1 MLFATNISS
10 NKYPQPGHAL
20 RHQHHRKRCR
30 DGIMSTTK
38 RWILQSNW
46 CSKISGYLLC
56 KKTWPPGPFGT
67 WFLLS
72 IGFWWFLFLF
82 RLLISHSLDGDP
94 SIAPR
99 LQSDCCS
106 GWCSSAGHAHLVDRL
121 KVMYSH
127 VFPQPRSFYKG
138 KHRINHDK
146 SIDLGIPMDTPFSE
160 PMFDQILSS
169 SRSQFSLGAK
179 LHFPQVIGLV
189 MIQAQLPHRMF
200 LWHTGSHFGP
210 RNIGIIWNNRCLTI

>member
-1 MLFATNISS
+1 MIPFVYRFLMVFVPLQAPDFTFAWRWP
-10 NKYPQPGHAL
+10 KY
-20 RHQHHRKRCR
+20 R
-30 DGIMSTTK
+30 TTIAK
-38 RWILQSNW
+38 
-46 CSKISGYLLC
+46 
-56 KKTWPPGPFGT
+56 
-67 WFLLS
+67 
-72 IGFWWFLFLF
+72 
-82 RLLISHSLDGDP
+82 RLLLRLMLISWARPPCGS
-94 SIAPR
+94 SE
-99 LQSDCCS
+99 SD
-106 GWCSSAGHAHLVDRL
+106 
-121 KVMYSH
+121 

-189 MIQAQLPHRMF
+189 MIQAQLLHRMF